1 MVTAFEIVLY
11 FAMFAVAAWLIWKIT
26 TVVWGEWYIDEN
38 GKKRWHLRC
47 LTRLRSVMA
56 SGSKILSAL

>member
-38 GKKRWHLRC
+38 GKKRRHL
-47 LTRLRSVMA
+47 L
-56 SGSKILSAL
+56 